1 MSGGR
6 SYDIYDTRGEATAIC
21 RWLRE
26 EESGDIW
33 RVVPLV
39 PADATP
45 PLHATSDE
53 CSVPPECTEIDAMS
67 SASLGSHAAAW
78 AVEHG
83 GDIVYVSIRAHD
95 AQEWAGGGPVDV
107 VPLYRHPQPTLTDEE
122 REAIETAMNAY
133 GEHNDDPECE
143 KIEAALWGLLDR
155 LE

>member
-1 MSGGR
+1 
-6 SYDIYDTRGEATAIC
+6 
-21 RWLRE
+21 
-26 EESGDIW
+26 
-33 RVVPLV
+33 
-39 PADATP
+39 
-45 PLHATSDE
+45 
-53 CSVPPECTEIDAMS
+53 MS

-107 VPLYRHPQPTLTDEE
+107 VPLYRHPQPTLTDAE

-143 KIEAALWGLLDR
+143 TIEAALWGLLER
-155 LE
+155 TK